1 MKFGQQ
7 IKNALAASR
16 EAEEARKA
24 AEAKAIADAAAM
36 AAKKAT
42 EEAIAKAQMATA
54 SNPFAKPQND
64 IPAMAAVRPLPPQA
78 AKAEVQN
85 MKPLIKHGFFKRDIP
100 VTKLAAQDF
109 KQALSEEI
117 GYQKVGIMRA
127 FNELGIKDE
136 PTPDVLVLA
145 HAKFGKSLVDLL
157 DKYAP
162 VGGVVG
168 QNVDTLAKKLDF
180 ETLAYEGG
188 LLHLVGDETP
198 ADAPKP
204 KWYQSFDWGAVLG
217 GAGQVLGGITKPKT
231 AAPAGQTPPPAGNN
245 NDTPKEDIMGIPKTM
260 FFGGIVVVVLGV
272 ILYLSSRK

>member
-1 MKFGQQ
+1 MIVRNISQT
-7 IKNALAASR
+7 LAATRGESVPP
-16 EAEEARKA
+16 KA
-24 AEAKAIADAAAM
+24 VAQIAAAN
-36 AAKKAT
+36 
-42 EEAIAKAQMATA
+42 
-54 SNPFAKPQND
+54 NPFVNTEVP
-64 IPAMAAVRPLPPQA
+64 PMAAVRPLPPQA

-100 VTKLAAQDF
+100 VIKLAAQDF

-117 GYQKVGIMRA
+117 GYQKVGILRA

-168 QNVDTLAKKLDF
+168 QNIDSTVKKLDF

-245 NDTPKEDIMGIPKTM
+245 NNDKPKDDIMGIPKTM
-260 FFGGIVVVVLGV
+260 FFGGVIVVVLGV
-272 ILYLSSRK
+272 ILYFSTRK